1 METYLVVQ
9 WLGFCTSTAGGICL
23 IPGPGTKIPQAMWHS
38 KKEKKKKG
46 NGCLFSNGS
55 LRRLKKKLV
64 FRKIMLM
71 MQIDMIG
78 KMINNFF

>member
-38 KKEKKKKG
+38 KKEKKKKKG

-55 LRRLKKKLV
+55 LRRLKKKISIQKDNV
-64 FRKIMLM
+64 N
-71 MQIDMIG
+71 DAD
-78 KMINNFF
+78 